1 MRIDANTEEHEVV
14 AAVRRGHHLA
24 FAELVRRHQRRSYGV
39 CRAILAN
46 HEDAED
52 AVQEGFLNAYRA
64 IDRFE
69 PGQPFGAWLHRIMAN
84 AARDLWR
91 RREVRHAERLPD
103 SLPDAVGDFGDGIST
118 SDAVKAGLA
127 TLSQRQRAVVVLHDL
142 EGFTHAEIA
151 STLGIPEGT
160 AKSDLHLARR
170 RMRAH
175 LSRYRLEMF

>member
-1 MRIDANTEEHEVV
+1 
-14 AAVRRGHHLA
+14 
-24 FAELVRRHQRRSYGV
+24 
-39 CRAILAN
+39 
-46 HEDAED
+46 
-52 AVQEGFLNAYRA
+52 
-64 IDRFE
+64 
-69 PGQPFGAWLHRIMAN
+69 
-84 AARDLWR
+84 
-91 RREVRHAERLPD
+91 
-103 SLPDAVGDFGDGIST
+103 VGDFGDGIST
-118 SDAVKAGLA
+118 SDAVRAGLA